1 MDLSLNNTILAIV
14 VKEDCKT
21 KVSGGA
27 PIFITENDQELEEM
41 SMLISR
47 ITMSMVHE
55 IADGIRMIVK
65 H

>member
-1 MDLSLNNTILAIV
+1 MDINLNNTILAV
-14 VKEDCKT
+14 VVREDKKS
-21 KVSGGA
+21 KVTGGT
-27 PIFITENDQELEEM
+27 PIFIVEDDQELEEM

-55 IADGIRMIVK
+55 ISNGIRMIVK